1 MTDLLIVVDM
11 QRDFVSGALG
21 SEQARAIVPAVAARI
36 QQAKAENTQV
46 VFTLDTHFENYLDTE
61 EGRYLPIPH
70 CIEGTEG
77 RTLYGQTASARRPL
91 DRCILKSTFPAL
103 ELGTWLKGKDYDEV
117 ELWGVVS
124 YQCVLANAVMVKA
137 ALPEAEVV
145 VDAKCVAGPD
155 PALHQKALDVM
166 EALHIT
172 VRNR

>member
-1 MTDLLIVVDM
+1 MYKVLIE
-11 QRDFVSGALG
+11 R
-21 SEQARAIVPAVAARI
+21 RYN
-36 QQAKAENTQV
+36 KTQDV
-46 VFTLDTHFENYLDTE
+46 YK
-61 EGRYLPIPH
+61 R
-70 CIEGTEG
+70 
-77 RTLYGQTASARRPL
+77 Q
-91 DRCILKSTFPAL
+91 
-103 ELGTWLKGKDYDEV
+103 GKDYDEV
-117 ELWGVVS
+117 ELCGVVS

>member
-1 MTDLLIVVDM
+1 M
-11 QRDFVSGALG
+11 
-21 SEQARAIVPAVAARI
+21 
-36 QQAKAENTQV
+36 
-46 VFTLDTHFENYLDTE
+46 
-61 EGRYLPIPH
+61 
-70 CIEGTEG
+70 
-77 RTLYGQTASARRPL
+77 
-91 DRCILKSTFPAL
+91 
-103 ELGTWLKGKDYDEV
+103 
-117 ELWGVVS
+117 VS